1 MSPSKQHHHHHH
13 QKNKNLSSSANSTTS
28 NSTSTSSSP
37 TKNPTPKK
45 TGTAEATAPTTTTT
59 TSPTTATTNSSN
71 NNSQQQ
77 QPSTLTSASK
87 LSTQQPQQQQ
97 QQSSPSPLSP
107 SLPAQNN
114 TPWSTSNSA
123 SINLPHPNHTA
134 PSTSSSSP
142 TNNPHNSYSTSSTKS
157 HHHHNHHSH
166 HHHHQHHSG
175 PHREPRPSNSNR
187 RASSNTTTTTTPTT
201 TTALRHQ
208 HQQAQARAHAQVQA
222 QLQAVQAHQLS
233 YYQQHMADLATYITQ
248 VFLPSVLPT
257 PEEYQI
263 KEQTRQYLET
273 LADRISK
280 GARLLPFGSIAS
292 GLALRNSDMDLC
304 YLAEP
309 GNKID
314 NKSEKEGSG
323 DPNTTESSSSSS
335 LDTKETDV
343 KPTPSSTPPTDDGS
357 SSVPPVTSNQKTDL
371 PEEEDKEQKPKPTP
385 AEMVMILGK
394 LIQEET
400 AFTVKMLPKARIP
413 IIKLS
418 LPPSLGQP
426 FGLSCDIGF
435 ENRLAL
441 ENTRLLLTY
450 AMVDPRMRTM
460 VLFLKVWSKRRR
472 INDPYLGTLSSY
484 GYVLMVIYY
493 LVNGRKA
500 PVLPNL
506 QQLPPPRV
514 TPPEDTVY
522 EGHDIYFFD
531 DLDALPRFWVGMNRE
546 NVGELLIEFFR
557 FFSSS
562 FRYTHDVI
570 SVRTPG
576 GLLSKESK
584 GWMHDIIEESKDGRG
599 GFLKIDLNRLCI
611 EDPFQTNYNV
621 ARTVTRD
628 GLFTIRGEFMRAV
641 RVLSTRTD
649 RLDVMIRELCE
660 ERQEG
665 VLMAPPSSSGR
676 RKSAPNPKASLNM
689 SVSGSTTREE
699 EEEEDDLEEQLLLQQ
714 QQQALLSAE
723 HQPSYPPLTT
733 RLMQDHIYSQ
743 ATSSMDARP
752 RYPPESIASEPPP
765 LDRDLDWNHESISG
779 YLSNEIQQLQ
789 LQQQQLQQPPSNNP
803 QSLSHPAPHVSDT
816 FKPSKSTTSAAPAGA
831 QHYFHRFF
839 QTSGTENWNPQASTS
854 NSLHQSSMTSSP
866 AFLYDSESLDPGLPL
881 SPTSIP
887 KHSSGGRRQKAAASD
902 MNRDDIGSNSRG
914 LHASTSSSSKSRYNS
929 QAINSGRPPRS
940 MSHSTMN
947 PRRRSEQPQS
957 SHQSLLNSTG
967 PPIIMSSNGRMP
979 DFSLLPLPGP
989 IRFGNFG
996 TTERLP
1002 KQKFDNPQRV
1012 LGRSVP
1018 SGYYHQ
1024 TNGYPSTSFQQQD
1037 LSSHQMMS
1045 LPQDMISSQRP
1056 DGTSEDQP
1064 ASQRAYQTSWQSHD
1078 PQREGMFLAAVNE
1091 SARKRSLSNGAT
1103 STHSSTISFDQ
1114 LSKPRSSLLENE
1126 EENRPGVETPRARSS
1141 HSPTCVGGQSTRMRE
1156 SSEHSRNRDTS
1167 TPSFARCVPS
1177 TSSLSQLPRKIVF
1190 GDVEVSTETAK
1201 EVRVKALAAVLRTR
1215 RMGSLNSHSSRRA
1228 EGAANVLSSGST
1240 NTGNNSPRSLEGRSR
1255 AARTASELST
1265 HATSAK
1271 TELIHSSRSSSAR
1284 SSQPSQ
1290 KGPSKVSTPI
1300 EGDSSVPVSIGE
1312 QQSKNVGSVG
1322 RSTPVEAQ
1330 DRTGL
1335 SQSTNLAPQAAV
1347 DRELCSRRNSSGSGS
1362 SRSANHSKDRQ
1373 KRSPRTLPSSEDRPD
1388 TVLPSPPVR
1397 LVDSDFPPLNDQGPK
1412 VRTSTLPA
1420 GSGLSG
1426 LYSGSPPPPSS
1437 SVSTDPVLPQLD
1449 HPVL

>member
-1 MSPSKQHHHHHH
+1 MSDENGFGPKSEKGQNQLTLAVHSPVDHH
-13 QKNKNLSSSANSTTS
+13 Q
-28 NSTSTSSSP
+28 
-37 TKNPTPKK
+37 
-45 TGTAEATAPTTTTT
+45 
-59 TSPTTATTNSSN
+59 
-71 NNSQQQ
+71 
-77 QPSTLTSASK
+77 
-87 LSTQQPQQQQ
+87 
-97 QQSSPSPLSP
+97 
-107 SLPAQNN
+107 
-114 TPWSTSNSA
+114 
-123 SINLPHPNHTA
+123 
-134 PSTSSSSP
+134 
-142 TNNPHNSYSTSSTKS
+142 
-157 HHHHNHHSH
+157 
-166 HHHHQHHSG
+166 
-175 PHREPRPSNSNR
+175 PRPSNSNR
-187 RASSNTTTTTTPTT
+187 RASSNNST

-208 HQQAQARAHAQVQA
+208 HQQAQARAHAHVQA
-222 QLQAVQAHQLS
+222 QLQAHVVQAHQLS
-233 YYQQHMADLATYITQ
+233 YYQQHMSDLATYITQ

-280 GARLLPFGSIAS
+280 GARLLPFGSIGLSAS

-309 GNKID
+309 GNKIEV
-314 NKSEKEGSG
+314 KSETEGSA
-323 DPNTTESSSSSS
+323 DPNVNTGSRSSSTSRPNP
-335 LDTKETDV
+335 TETDG
-343 KPTPSSTPPTDDGS
+343 KRPSSTPPTSQES
-357 SSVPPVTSNQKTDL
+357 SSSPLPHPSNQNNQQEQQRKD
-371 PEEEDKEQKPKPTP
+371 QKPKPTP

-484 GYVLMVIYY
+484 GYVLLVIYY

-514 TPPEDTVY
+514 TSPEESVY

-628 GLFTIRGEFMRAV
+628 GLFTVGALRSLIFLPSLQIRGEFMRAV

-676 RKSAPNPKASLNM
+676 RKSAPNPKASLSM
-689 SVSGSTTREE
+689 SLSGSATRE

-723 HQPSYPPLTT
+723 QQPSYPPLTT
-733 RLMQDHIYSQ
+733 RLIQDHIYSQ

-765 LDRDLDWNHESISG
+765 LDRDLDWNHESING

-789 LQQQQLQQPPSNNP
+789 LQQQLQQQPPSNNP
-803 QSLSHPAPHVSDT
+803 QSLPHPISHVPESFNPS
-816 FKPSKSTTSAAPAGA
+816 SKSTTSTVPAGA
-831 QHYFHRFF
+831 QQYFHRFF
-839 QTSGTENWNPQASTS
+839 QTAGSDNWNPQPSTS
-854 NSLHQSSMTSSP
+854 SSLHQASINSSP
-866 AFLYDSESLDPGLPL
+866 AFFYDSESLDPGLPL
-881 SPTSIP
+881 SPNSIP
-887 KHSSGGRRQKAAASD
+887 KHSGGGGRRQKAVASD
-902 MNRDDIGSNSRG
+902 ISRDDHVSNSRG
-914 LHASTSSSSKSRYNS
+914 LHASTSTSSKSRYNS

-957 SHQSLLNSTG
+957 SNQSLLNSTG

-996 TTERLP
+996 TTERPP
-1002 KQKFDNPQRV
+1002 KQKFDNPQRG

-1018 SGYYHQ
+1018 AGYYHH
-1024 TNGYPSTSFQQQD
+1024 TNGNPSLSFQQDVNSQQVRSLHQD
-1037 LSSHQMMS
+1037 VVSS
-1045 LPQDMISSQRP
+1045 PRP
-1056 DGTSEDQP
+1056 EGTSEDKLPSPQ
-1064 ASQRAYQTSWQSHD
+1064 AYQNSWQGHD
-1078 PQREGMFLAAVNE
+1078 VQREGMFLTAVND
-1091 SARKRSLSNGAT
+1091 SARRRSLSNGAA
-1103 STHSSTISFDQ
+1103 SSHSSALSFDHS
-1114 LSKPRSSLLENE
+1114 SKLRSPRLDNE
-1126 EENRPGVETPRARSS
+1126 DENRPGLETPRARSS
-1141 HSPTCVGGQSTRMRE
+1141 QSPTIVGSHSTRMKDP
-1156 SSEHSRNRDTS
+1156 SEYGRNTDHSTS
-1167 TPSFARCVPS
+1167 PLARCVPS

-1201 EVRVKALAAVLRTR
+1201 E
-1215 RMGSLNSHSSRRA
+1215 SFF
-1228 EGAANVLSSGST
+1228 
-1240 NTGNNSPRSLEGRSR
+1240 
-1255 AARTASELST
+1255 
-1265 HATSAK
+1265 
-1271 TELIHSSRSSSAR
+1271 
-1284 SSQPSQ
+1284 
-1290 KGPSKVSTPI
+1290 SKI
-1300 EGDSSVPVSIGE
+1300 
-1312 QQSKNVGSVG
+1312 
-1322 RSTPVEAQ
+1322 
-1330 DRTGL
+1330 
-1335 SQSTNLAPQAAV
+1335 
-1347 DRELCSRRNSSGSGS
+1347 
-1362 SRSANHSKDRQ
+1362 
-1373 KRSPRTLPSSEDRPD
+1373 
-1388 TVLPSPPVR
+1388 
-1397 LVDSDFPPLNDQGPK
+1397 
-1412 VRTSTLPA
+1412 
-1420 GSGLSG
+1420 
-1426 LYSGSPPPPSS
+1426 
-1437 SVSTDPVLPQLD
+1437 
-1449 HPVL
+1449 

>member
-1 MSPSKQHHHHHH
+1 MQQQASPPQ
-13 QKNKNLSSSANSTTS
+13 NTW
-28 NSTSTSSSP
+28 
-37 TKNPTPKK
+37 PTP
-45 TGTAEATAPTTTTT
+45 AP
-59 TSPTTATTNSSN
+59 
-71 NNSQQQ
+71 
-77 QPSTLTSASK
+77 
-87 LSTQQPQQQQ
+87 
-97 QQSSPSPLSP
+97 
-107 SLPAQNN
+107 
-114 TPWSTSNSA
+114 
-123 SINLPHPNHTA
+123 INPNHTT

-142 TNNPHNSYSTSSTKS
+142 SNNPYSTKS
-157 HHHHNHHSH
+157 HHHHHHQQQAHHHSAA
-166 HHHHQHHSG
+166 
-175 PHREPRPSNSNR
+175 HREPRPSNSTR
-187 RASSNTTTTTTPTT
+187 RASSNTSTTT
-201 TTALRHQ
+201 
-208 HQQAQARAHAQVQA
+208 
-222 QLQAVQAHQLS
+222 AVQAHQLS

-314 NKSEKEGSG
+314 NNKPDKEGSA
-323 DPNTTESSSSSS
+323 DPNDTTESSMNPDS
-335 LDTKETDV
+335 KEADG
-343 KPTPSSTPPTDDGS
+343 KQPSSTPPTDDVS
-357 SSVPPVTSNQKTDL
+357 ATPAATSNQQ
-371 PEEEDKEQKPKPTP
+371 PNQAEEEEKEQKPKPTP

-557 FFSSS
+557 FFSST

-576 GLLSKESK
+576 GLMSKESK
-584 GWMHDIIEESKDGRG
+584 GWMHDNIEESKDGRG

-676 RKSAPNPKASLNM
+676 RKSAPNPNPKASLNM
-689 SVSGSTTREE
+689 SISGSTTREE

-714 QQQALLSAE
+714 QQQALMSSE
-723 HQPSYPPLTT
+723 QQPSYPPLTT

-779 YLSNEIQQLQ
+779 YLSSEIQQLQ
-789 LQQQQLQQPPSNNP
+789 LQQHQLQQQASTNP
-803 QSLSHPAPHVSDT
+803 QSLSHPVPHVSDSYKSS
-816 FKPSKSTTSAAPAGA
+816 KPATSAASAG
-831 QHYFHRFF
+831 HYFHRFF
-839 QTSGTENWNPQASTS
+839 QTAGSENWNAQASTS
-854 NSLHQSSMTSSP
+854 SSLHQSSMASSP
-866 AFLYDSESLDPGLPL
+866 AFFYDSESLDPNLPL

-887 KHSSGGRRQKAAASD
+887 KHSSGGRRQKAAASEI
-902 MNRDDIGSNSRG
+902 NRDELGSNSRG
-914 LHASTSSSSKSRYNS
+914 LHASTSSSSKSRYNN
-929 QAINSGRPPRS
+929 QTINSGRPPRS

-957 SHQSLLNSTG
+957 AHQTLLNSTG

-1002 KQKFDNPQRV
+1002 KQKFDSPQRV

-1018 SGYYHQ
+1018 AGYYHH
-1024 TNGYPSTSFQQQD
+1024 TNGYPSTSFQQHE

-1045 LPQDMISSQRP
+1045 LTQDMIASQRA
-1056 DGTSEDQP
+1056 DGTSEEQLP
-1064 ASQRAYQTSWQSHD
+1064 SHQAYQSSWQGHHD
-1078 PQREGMFLAAVNE
+1078 PQREGMFLAALNE
-1091 SARKRSLSNGAT
+1091 SARRRSLSNGAT
-1103 STHSSTISFDQ
+1103 STHSSAISFDE
-1114 LSKPRSSLLENE
+1114 LSKPRLSLLENE
-1126 EENRPGVETPRARSS
+1126 DEGNRAGVETPRARSS
-1141 HSPTCVGGQSTRMRE
+1141 LSPVCVGGQSTRIRDL
-1156 SSEHSRNRDTS
+1156 SEHRRSSDRSTS
-1167 TPSFARCVPS
+1167 SFTRGAPSN
-1177 TSSLSQLPRKIVF
+1177 SSLSQLPRKIVF

-1201 EVRVKALAAVLRTR
+1201 EVRVKALAAVMRTR
-1215 RMGSLNSHSSRRA
+1215 RMGSLNNHSSRRSEVA
-1228 EGAANVLSSGST
+1228 GNVVSSDSSSSPGS
-1240 NTGNNSPRSLEGRSR
+1240 REGRSR
-1255 AARTASELST
+1255 VAGPSGEVQGQP
-1265 HATSAK
+1265 TSAK
-1271 TELIHSSRSSSAR
+1271 PDTVHSSRSSSAR
-1284 SSQPSQ
+1284 SHQHPGQ
-1290 KGPSKVSTPI
+1290 KSRPQAPALFDGHASVSALLGGEEQQTKAAAVGPSSSLETLYPTPQSPSI
-1300 EGDSSVPVSIGE
+1300 VPAVALDS
-1312 QQSKNVGSVG
+1312 KLRCN
-1322 RSTPVEAQ
+1322 TT
-1330 DRTGL
+1330 DT
-1335 SQSTNLAPQAAV
+1335 
-1347 DRELCSRRNSSGSGS
+1347 SSS
-1362 SRSANHSKDRQ
+1362 SRSASNSKDRP
-1373 KRSPRTLPSSEDRPD
+1373 RRASPTLPSPSTDDRPQ
-1388 TVLPSPPVR
+1388 TAGPALAAELPV
-1397 LVDSDFPPLNDQGPK
+1397 VDVQEAKTGPAL
-1412 VRTSTLPA
+1412 LPA
-1420 GSGLSG
+1420 VPGSPIPQN
-1426 LYSGSPPPPSS
+1426 SGSPPLPASS
-1437 SVSTDPVLPQLD
+1437 SVTIQLGPPQLD
-1449 HPVL
+1449 HPII

>member
-1 MSPSKQHHHHHH
+1 MAAPR
-13 QKNKNLSSSANSTTS
+13 QKNTAGGPSPANSPPR
-28 NSTSTSSSP
+28 N
-37 TKNPTPKK
+37 
-45 TGTAEATAPTTTTT
+45 TA
-59 TSPTTATTNSSN
+59 N
-71 NNSQQQ
+71 
-77 QPSTLTSASK
+77 K
-87 LSTQQPQQQQ
+87 LAA
-97 QQSSPSPLSP
+97 L
-107 SLPAQNN
+107 AE
-114 TPWSTSNSA
+114 
-123 SINLPHPNHTA
+123 
-134 PSTSSSSP
+134 TSSSS
-142 TNNPHNSYSTSSTKS
+142 STRSSA
-157 HHHHNHHSH
+157 
-166 HHHHQHHSG
+166 
-175 PHREPRPSNSNR
+175 RPSNSNR
-187 RASSNTTTTTTPTT
+187 RASSNNSTQPATST
-201 TTALRHQ
+201 LRQHHQ
-208 HQQAQARAHAQVQA
+208 QAQAQARAHAHVHA
-222 QLQAVQAHQLS
+222 QLQAQAAHQLS
-233 YYQQHMADLATYITQ
+233 YYQQHMADLAAYITQ

-314 NKSEKEGSG
+314 NKPEQEGSAT
-323 DPNTTESSSSSS
+323 DPNNTESSTSSSSSS
-335 LDTKETDV
+335 SGAINPQETHATTTPPSTDQ
-343 KPTPSSTPPTDDGS
+343 PSSS
-357 SSVPPVTSNQKTDL
+357 SALAPSNQIN
-371 PEEEDKEQKPKPTP
+371 PSEEEEDKEQKPKLTP

-394 LIQEET
+394 IIQEET

-514 TPPEDTVY
+514 TPPEESVY

-531 DLDALPRFWVGMNRE
+531 DLDALPRFWAGMNRE

-557 FFSSS
+557 FFSAT
-562 FRYTHDVI
+562 FRYQHDVI

-584 GWMHDIIEESKDGRG
+584 GWLKDIIEEGKEGRG
-599 GFLKIDLNRLCI
+599 GFSKIDLNRLCI
-611 EDPFQTNYNV
+611 EDPFQTDYNV

-665 VLMAPPSSSGR
+665 VLMAPPSSSCR
-676 RKSAPNPKASLNM
+676 RKSAPNPKAALNM
-689 SVSGSTTREE
+689 SLSGGTPREE

-714 QQQALLSAE
+714 QQQILLSAE

-733 RLMQDHIYSQ
+733 RLMQDHVYSQ

-765 LDRDLDWNHESISG
+765 LDRDLDWNHESMNG

-789 LQQQQLQQPPSNNP
+789 IQQQQLQLQQQQQQQSANNP
-803 QSLSHPAPHVSDT
+803 QSLPHPVSHLPES
-816 FKPSKSTTSAAPAGA
+816 FKPSKSTSSVAPAGA
-831 QHYFHRFF
+831 QQYFHRFF
-839 QTSGTENWNPQASTS
+839 QTAGSDNWNPQPSTS
-854 NSLHQSSMTSSP
+854 STLHQTGMTSSP
-866 AFLYDSESLDPGLPL
+866 AFFYESESVDAGLPL
-881 SPTSIP
+881 SPTSVA
-887 KHSSGGRRQKAAASD
+887 KHSSGARRQKAAASD
-902 MNRDDIGSNSRG
+902 IHRDDLSSNPRG
-914 LHASTSSSSKSRYNS
+914 LHASTSTSSKSRYNS
-929 QAINSGRPPRS
+929 QGVNTGRPPRS

-947 PRRRSEQPQS
+947 SRRRSEQPQS
-957 SHQSLLNSTG
+957 SHHSLLNSTG
-967 PPIIMSSNGRMP
+967 PPIIMSTNGRMP

-996 TTERLP
+996 TTERPP
-1002 KQKFDNPQRV
+1002 KQKLDNPQRA

-1018 SGYYHQ
+1018 ASHYHY
-1024 TNGYPSTSFQQQD
+1024 TNGYPSTSSFQQQD
-1037 LSSHQMMS
+1037 LNSHQMMS
-1045 LPQDMISSQRP
+1045 LSQDMISSQHT
-1056 DGTSEDQP
+1056 DGSSEESAP
-1064 ASQRAYQTSWQSHD
+1064 PIYQSSWQGQHD
-1078 PQREGMFLAAVNE
+1078 PQREGMYLAAVNDA
-1091 SARKRSLSNGAT
+1091 ARRRSLSNGAT
-1103 STHSSTISFDQ
+1103 SSHTSVIPFDQ
-1114 LSKPRSSLLENE
+1114 LTKPRSPNFENE
-1126 EENRPGVETPRARSS
+1126 EDNRAGIETPRARSS
-1141 HSPTCVGGQSTRMRE
+1141 QSPTCTGRQQSNRIRD
-1156 SSEHSRNRDTS
+1156 SSEHSRNTDRSNTS
-1167 TPSFARCVPS
+1167 SSTTLARRVPS

-1201 EVRVKALAAVLRTR
+1201 EVRVKALAAVLRTK
-1215 RMGSLNSHSSRRA
+1215 RMGSLNNHHHHHSSR
-1228 EGAANVLSSGST
+1228 
-1240 NTGNNSPRSLEGRSR
+1240 
-1255 AARTASELST
+1255 
-1265 HATSAK
+1265 K
-1271 TELIHSSRSSSAR
+1271 TESGVSIDPSISNINSGNLGEVSQIVQQPIYSSRSNSTTNNQSKSRSKNMVSFETDNLLPPAVGKSKAPPIDTPSLESSMVDPSSLSDDKNILFPHESDLNRGRPTTSSTDTLNLHR
-1284 SSQPSQ
+1284 SSLIKEGQDLNLEDHQELS
-1290 KGPSKVSTPI
+1290 ST
-1300 EGDSSVPVSIGE
+1300 
-1312 QQSKNVGSVG
+1312 
-1322 RSTPVEAQ
+1322 
-1330 DRTGL
+1330 
-1335 SQSTNLAPQAAV
+1335 LA
-1347 DRELCSRRNSSGSGS
+1347 LNTLTLGS
-1362 SRSANHSKDRQ
+1362 S
-1373 KRSPRTLPSSEDRPD
+1373 PSDVPD
-1388 TVLPSPPVR
+1388 QIS
-1397 LVDSDFPPLNDQGPK
+1397 S
-1412 VRTSTLPA
+1412 STLN
-1420 GSGLSG
+1420 
-1426 LYSGSPPPPSS
+1426 
-1437 SVSTDPVLPQLD
+1437 LD
-1449 HPVL
+1449 S